1 MSDTL
6 SSAYNDDG
14 FSASPQMTFLFVS
27 DFHETLY
34 HKDSGLDVD
43 YFKALLAMRAAG
55 YEVVIASDLA
65 QKAIGELLNCEAAH
79 DVLVEFGLVTD
90 VERETFIASLFIAEK
105 KNLFLMGLKKHA
117 TPERPYIICDDQA
130 MVRMFACNDAC
141 YLHPSQ
147 DPRFE
152 KFVQDAIIDPY
163 QALSDL
169 SGLGGW
175 NRASNDAE
183 HKDLGLE

>member
-6 SSAYNDDG
+6 SSAYNVDG

-34 HKDSGLDVD
+34 HKDS
-43 YFKALLAMRAAG
+43 AMRAAG
-55 YEVVIASDLA
+55 HEVVIASDLA
-65 QKAIGELLNCEAAH
+65 QKARDELLNCEAAH

-130 MVRMFACNDAC
+130 MVRMFAYNDAC

-152 KFVQDAIIDPY
+152 KFVQDAIIDPH

-175 NRASNDAE
+175 NRASHDAE
-183 HKDLGLE
+183 HIDLGLE